1 MVEALLEVKD
11 LKTHF
16 FMERGVLK
24 AVDGVSFSVGEK
36 ETFGLVGESGCGKT
50 VTSLSIMRRV
60 PYPGKITGGE
70 IRFMGENLLEKTDL
84 EMRRIR
90 GKEIA
95 YIMQDPLTALD
106 PVFRVG
112 LQLDETVT
120 AHLGLGS
127 GEARERT
134 LSLLDKVGIPS
145 AKERAKDYQH
155 QFSGG
160 MRQRIVISIALSCNP
175 KLLIAD
181 EPTTNLDVTIQA
193 QILGLI
199 KQMNT
204 EFGTSMILI
213 THHLGLVAETVDRV
227 GVMYAGDLVELA
239 DTKSLFHDTKHP
251 YTLGLLKC
259 IPRKEYRGVRLPTI
273 GGTLPNPVDPPMGCK
288 FHPRCPFA
296 TDECLREKP
305 RLEKVGRE
313 HEVACHHHFTD

>member
-1 MVEALLEVKD
+1 MVQALLEVKD
-11 LKTHF
+11 LRTHF
-16 FMERGVLK
+16 FTERGVLK

-106 PVFRVG
+106 PVFRIG
-112 LQLDETVT
+112 MQLDETVA

-145 AKERAKDYQH
+145 AKERVKDYQH

-239 DTKSLFHDTKHP
+239 DTKSLFNDTKHP

-273 GGTLPNPVDPPMGCK
+273 GGTLPNLVDPPMGCK
-288 FHPRCPFA
+288 FHSRCPFV

-313 HEVACHHHFTD
+313 HEVACHHH